1 MDMRQ
6 WPTASDLAD
15 LWITCPEVARYY
27 EALQR
32 LREMV
37 TADLSE
43 LREAVAAEPII
54 VIPPWALA
62 PNPPPPVLRGQ
73 RMSRIVIQRAV
84 KARGRLYRSPA
95 RRVL

>member
-1 MDMRQ
+1 MDTRQ
-6 WPTASDLAD
+6 WPTASDLDD

-27 EALQR
+27 DELQR
-32 LREMV
+32 LCEM
-37 TADLSE
+37 APANLSE
-43 LREAVAAEPII
+43 LRDEAAEPII
-54 VIPPWALA
+54 VIPPWVLT
-62 PNPPPPVLRGQ
+62 PNPPPAVPSGQ

>member
-6 WPTASDLAD
+6 WPTASDLDD

-27 EALQR
+27 EDHQR

-43 LREAVAAEPII
+43 LRDEAIAEPII
-54 VIPPWALA
+54 VTPPWALA
-62 PNPPPPVLRGQ
+62 QKPPPPVPRGQ

-84 KARGRLYRSPA
+84 KARSGWWESGIL
-95 RRVL
+95 